1 MTTTRDAAQTI
12 EARKA
17 RYSREL
23 AAYTLRQWDLVR
35 DTVGSTNGHNDRDKS
50 STPSASS
57 RQGISRSAAR
67 LPAKSSRARKG
78 QTNTHRRELGLYP
91 RYPCTRLCTQSA
103 RANQWPRRSGE
114 CLTRLLR
121 GVDISGKII
130 THLLHKSFYRAKV
143 ESFDTRA
150 IGIVLQLYDWSG
162 PVYRKALPEGMCRV
176 IRDLYCEFAVR
187 KGD

>member
-57 RQGISRSAAR
+57 RQVWVVWR
-67 LPAKSSRARKG
+67 
-78 QTNTHRRELGLYP
+78 
-91 RYPCTRLCTQSA
+91 
-103 RANQWPRRSGE
+103 
-114 CLTRLLR
+114 
-121 GVDISGKII
+121 VDISGKII